1 MKKTRVGITVVGKD
15 REGTVAAFTN
25 MVFEEGGNVEKISQ
39 NVVKGVFGMYLEVS
53 FVKKTPNLEKRIN
66 EMAKKF
72 KMDSSA
78 HYETGKRKNVAV
90 FVTKEP
96 HCLDAILEARK
107 SLKCEISVIIGT
119 ENILALTAKKAGI
132 PFVLIKEKRQE
143 KAESQIISTCKKYS
157 IDLILLARYMR
168 ILTPNFVWRYPNR
181 IINIH
186 PSLLPAFPG
195 AAAYEQAYERG
206 TKTVGVTSHYV
217 TENLDQGP
225 IILQNSF
232 KVKPEDAI
240 ESIKKRGQKL
250 EAMTLLNAAK
260 LHINEKIEIRWRK
273 VHIKK

>member
-15 REGTVAAFTN
+15 CEGTVAAFTS

-39 NVVKGVFGMYLEVS
+39 NVVKGIFGMYLEAS
-53 FVKKTPNLEKRIN
+53 FVKKTSNLEKRIDAL
-66 EMAKKF
+66 AKKF
-72 KMDSSA
+72 KMDSNA
-78 HYETGKRKNVAV
+78 HYETGKKKNVAV
-90 FVTKEP
+90 FVTKES
-96 HCLDAILEARK
+96 HCLDAILKVRK
-107 SLKCEISVIIGT
+107 SLRCKVSVVVGT
-119 ENILALTAKKAGI
+119 EKTLALDAKKAGV
-132 PFVLIKEKRQE
+132 PFILVTERGQE
-143 KAESQIISTCKKYS
+143 KAESQIISACKKYS

-195 AAAYEQAYERG
+195 ATAYAQAYERG
-206 TKTVGVTSHYV
+206 TKTVGVTAHYV

-232 KVKPEDAI
+232 KVEPEDAL
-240 ESIKKRGQKL
+240 ESVKKQGQKL
-250 EAMTLLNAAK
+250 EALTLLNAAK
-260 LHINEKIEIRWRK
+260 LHINGKIDVRWRK